1 MELIVQMAL
10 LEPIRKSSEDLVLHA
25 RSLGRSRLQVDGIQM
40 VKITLKV
47 ERIEFAM
54 HGNES
59 HRPSQVVTRMVQVEI
74 FELLGG
80 GLGAQCFGR
89 IRPVGL
95 ENGLKT
101 ELGTYK
107 VEVW

>member
-1 MELIVQMAL
+1 MSTIYLNRLHNKLDTTSVELIVQMAL
-10 LEPIRKSSEDLVLHA
+10 LEPIRKSSEDLVLLA

-59 HRPSQVVTRMVQVEI
+59 HLPSQVITRMV
-74 FELLGG
+74 
-80 GLGAQCFGR
+80 
-89 IRPVGL
+89 
-95 ENGLKT
+95 
-101 ELGTYK
+101 
-107 VEVW
+107 